1 MDFAA
6 GIAQQVLELHRQ
18 LHLELSGALRT
29 AGDSGAAMLPLAWV
43 SFALG
48 MVHALTPGHGKAIL
62 FTYFLGQKVR
72 PWAGVAAGAQ
82 VAGMHVGTAIVLV
95 LVFGGA
101 SYVLGR
107 PSGAAIVL
115 QAISALAVAAAGC
128 WYLWRAIR
136 PRRPVTTQHHS
147 GVALAAGLLPCPLTM
162 MVLSVAFAHASLGIG
177 LALVVIMGVGIMATI
192 ALTGTTAIALRRG
205 IAAGLDE
212 RLRNYA
218 MVLRGLEVA
227 SATVILAIGLS
238 SAFALMSQR

>member
-18 LHLELSGALRT
+18 LHQELSGALRT
-29 AGDSGAAMLPLAWV
+29 VGGSSATMLPLAWV

-62 FTYFLGQKVR
+62 FTYFLSQKAR

-82 VAGMHVGTAIVLV
+82 VAGMHVGAAVCLV
-95 LVFGGA
+95 LAFGGA

-107 PSGAAIVL
+107 PSGAAVIL
-115 QAISALAVAAAGC
+115 QAVSALAVMAAGC
-128 WYLWRAIR
+128 WYFWRASR
-136 PRRPVTTQHHS
+136 PRRPVKPRHHS

-177 LALVVIMGVGIMATI
+177 LVLVAVMGVGIMATI
-192 ALTGTTAIALRRG
+192 AITGTTAIALQRG
-205 IAAGLDE
+205 IAAGLEE
-212 RLRNYA
+212 RLRSYA
-218 MVLRGLEVA
+218 IVLRGLEMA
-227 SATVILAIGLS
+227 SAIVILAIGLS
-238 SAFALMSQR
+238 SVLALIPFD